1 MPSLAQMKL
10 NCIFLVLIS
19 VMSIQAQAQIPVN
32 SPYSRFG
39 IGLTDIGFNPR
50 YASMGN
56 ASIALPDLSGVN
68 LSNPASFA
76 LFSETTFQGSV
87 YAKSSQLVSSS
98 GNTNY
103 LGGQVGEI
111 VFGFKRAGSKWGFA
125 MGLTPES
132 IVGYQF
138 SNSQAINDSLNANYS
153 YSGEGGINKVQMG
166 FARTFILYSDSTH
179 ARTHTLS
186 IGSNLNFRF
195 GSILQIDRILFD
207 NTSIYNS
214 KITNRKSFS
223 DANFTFGAHYSFPL
237 HQRKSAGKVTR
248 STWIH
253 LAGTYE
259 LENNVNPKVQD
270 IRQSTRSVSGVE
282 LPVLTVLDT
291 TYTNLS
297 FVIPQRIQFGAAIT
311 HEFKKAGTL
320 SLSVSYRQQDWKSIE
335 NMNSLIHVSNQS
347 FHNSKNVGLG
357 LEYVPNANGG
367 ENNYFGACTYRLG
380 MKSAETYVGMNGNN
394 ILQEAFTCGLQM
406 PMRSSK
412 STSSLCISA
421 EFGTYGNAIE
431 AATKENYASFL
442 IGFKLHPFERWFVQ
456 RKYD

>member
-1 MPSLAQMKL
+1 MPSLVRMKFKYVL
-10 NCIFLVLIS
+10 LVFVS
-19 VMSIQAQAQIPVN
+19 AVCMHVQAQIPVN

-50 YASMGN
+50 YTAMGN

-87 YAKSSQLVSSS
+87 FAKSSQLLSSS
-98 GNTNY
+98 GQTNY

-111 VFGFKRAGSKWGFA
+111 AFGFKRAGSKWGFA
-125 MGLTPES
+125 MGVTPES

-138 SNSQAINDSLNANYS
+138 SNTQAINDSLNADYK
-153 YSGEGGINKVQMG
+153 YTGEGGINKVQMG
-166 FARTFILYSDSTH
+166 LARTFILYSDSTH
-179 ARTHTLS
+179 AQTHTLS
-186 IGSNLNFRF
+186 IGSNINFRF
-195 GSILQIDRILFD
+195 GSILQVDRILFD

-214 KITNRKSFS
+214 KITNRKTFS

-248 STWIH
+248 STWFH

-259 LENNVNPKVQD
+259 LENSMNPSVQD

-282 LPVLTVLDT
+282 LAVLTVLDT
-291 TYTNLS
+291 TYTNRS

-320 SLSVSYRQQDWKSIE
+320 SLSASYRQQDWTTVEDS
-335 NMNSLIHVSNQS
+335 NSLINVSNQS
-347 FHNSKNVGLG
+347 FHNSKSFGLG
-357 LEYVPNANGG
+357 MEYIPNANGG

-380 MKSAETYVGMNGNN
+380 LKSAETYVGLNGNN
-394 ILQEAFTCGLQM
+394 IVQEAFTCGLQM

-412 STSSLCISA
+412 TTSTLCLSA
-421 EFGTYGNAIE
+421 EFGTYGNATE
-431 AATKENYASFL
+431 TNTKENYASFL

>member
-1 MPSLAQMKL
+1 MKL
-10 NCIFLVLIS
+10 KYVLLVFVSALCMH
-19 VMSIQAQAQIPVN
+19 VQAQIPVN

-50 YASMGN
+50 YSAMGN

-87 YAKSSQLVSSS
+87 YAKSSQLLSAS
-98 GNTNY
+98 GQTNY

-111 VFGFKRAGSKWGFA
+111 AFGFKRAGSKWGFA
-125 MGLTPES
+125 MGITPES

-138 SNSQAINDSLNANYS
+138 SNSQAVNDSLNANYK

-166 FARTFILYSDSTH
+166 FARTFLLFADSTH
-179 ARTHTLS
+179 AGTHTLS

-195 GSILQIDRILFD
+195 GSILQVDRILFD

-248 STWIH
+248 STWFH

-259 LENNVNPKVQD
+259 LENSVNPSVQD

-282 LPVLTVLDT
+282 LAVLTVLDT

-320 SLSVSYRQQDWKSIE
+320 SLSTSYRQQDWTSVE
-335 NMNSLIHVSNQS
+335 DSNSLINVSNQS
-347 FHNSKNVGLG
+347 FHNSKSFGLG
-357 LEYVPNANGG
+357 MEYIPNSNGG

-380 MKSAETYVGMNGNN
+380 LKSTETYVGLNGNN
-394 ILQEAFTCGLQM
+394 IVQEAFTGGLQM

-412 STSSLCISA
+412 TTSTLCLSA
-421 EFGTYGNAIE
+421 EFGTYGNATE
-431 AATKENYASFL
+431 TTTKENYASFL

>member
-1 MPSLAQMKL
+1 MPSLVRMNLKS
-10 NCIFLVLIS
+10 IFLVLILATCLK
-19 VMSIQAQAQIPVN
+19 MQAQIPVN

-50 YASMGN
+50 YSALGN

-87 YAKSSQLVSSS
+87 YAKSSQLLSSS
-98 GNTNY
+98 AETNY
-103 LGGQVGEI
+103 VGGQVGEI
-111 VFGFKRAGSKWGFA
+111 AFGFKRAGSKWGFA
-125 MGLTPES
+125 MGITPES

-138 SNSQAINDSLNANYS
+138 SNTTTINDSLSAKYS
-153 YSGEGGINKVQMG
+153 YSGEGGMNKVQMG

-179 ARTHTLS
+179 AKTHTLS

-195 GSILQIDRILFD
+195 GSILQVDRIIFD
-207 NTSIYNS
+207 NAAIYNS

-248 STWIH
+248 STWFH
-253 LAGTYE
+253 LAGTFE

-270 IRQSTRSVSGVE
+270 IRQSTRTVSGVE

-291 TYTNLS
+291 TYTALS
-297 FVIPQRIQFGAAIT
+297 FVLPQRIQLGAAIT
-311 HEFKKAGTL
+311 HEFKKGSSL
-320 SLSVSYRQQDWKSIE
+320 SLSASYRKQDWKSVE
-335 NMNSLIHVSNQS
+335 DLNALIHVSNQS
-347 FHNSKNVGLG
+347 FHTSKNVGLG
-357 LEYVPNANGG
+357 IEYIPNPSGG

-380 MKSAETYVGMNGNN
+380 MKSTETYVGLNGNN
-394 ILQEAFTCGLQM
+394 IVQEAFTCGLQM

-412 STSSLCISA
+412 TTSSLCLSA
-421 EFGTYGNAIE
+421 EFGTYGNANE
-431 AATKENYASFL
+431 TATKENYASFL

>member
-1 MPSLAQMKL
+1 MPSLARMKL
-10 NCIFLVLIS
+10 NYIFLVLIS

-357 LEYVPNANGG
+357 LEYVPNVNGG

>member
-1 MPSLAQMKL
+1 MKL
-10 NCIFLVLIS
+10 KYVLLVFVS
-19 VMSIQAQAQIPVN
+19 AVCMHVQAQIPVN

-50 YASMGN
+50 YTAMGN

-87 YAKSSQLVSSS
+87 YAKSSQLLSSS
-98 GNTNY
+98 GQTNY

-111 VFGFKRAGSKWGFA
+111 AFGFKRAGSKWGFA
-125 MGLTPES
+125 MGVTPES

-138 SNSQAINDSLNANYS
+138 SNTQVINDSLNADYK
-153 YSGEGGINKVQMG
+153 YTGEGGMNKVQMG

-195 GSILQIDRILFD
+195 GSILQVDRILFD

-248 STWIH
+248 STWFH

-259 LENNVNPKVQD
+259 LENNVNPSVQD

-282 LPVLTVLDT
+282 LSVLTVLDT

-297 FVIPQRIQFGAAIT
+297 FVIPQRMQIGAALT

-320 SLSVSYRQQDWKSIE
+320 SLSASYCQQDWTSVE
-335 NMNSLIHVSNQS
+335 DSNSLINVSNQS
-347 FHNSKNVGLG
+347 FHNSKSFGLG
-357 LEYVPNANGG
+357 MEYIPNANGG

-380 MKSAETYVGMNGNN
+380 LRSSESYVGLNGNN
-394 ILQEAFTCGLQM
+394 IVQEAFTCGLQL

-412 STSSLCISA
+412 TTSTICLSA
-421 EFGTYGNAIE
+421 EFGTYGNATE
-431 AATKENYASFL
+431 TTTKENYASFL
-442 IGFKLHPFERWFVQ
+442 VGFKLHPFERWFVQ

>member
-1 MPSLAQMKL
+1 MPSLVRMKL
-10 NCIFLVLIS
+10 KYVLLVFVS
-19 VMSIQAQAQIPVN
+19 AVCMHVQAQIPVN

-50 YASMGN
+50 YTAMGN

-87 YAKSSQLVSSS
+87 YAKSSQLLSSS
-98 GNTNY
+98 GQTNY

-111 VFGFKRAGSKWGFA
+111 AFGFKRAGSKWGFA
-125 MGLTPES
+125 MGVTPES

-138 SNSQAINDSLNANYS
+138 SNTQVINDSLNADYK
-153 YSGEGGINKVQMG
+153 YTGEGGMNKVQMG

-195 GSILQIDRILFD
+195 GSILQVDRILFD

-248 STWIH
+248 STWFH

-259 LENNVNPKVQD
+259 LENNVNPSVQD

-282 LPVLTVLDT
+282 LSVLTVLDT

-297 FVIPQRIQFGAAIT
+297 FVIPQRMQIGAALT

-320 SLSVSYRQQDWKSIE
+320 SLSASYCQQDWTSVE
-335 NMNSLIHVSNQS
+335 DSNSLINVSNQS
-347 FHNSKNVGLG
+347 FHNSKSFGLG
-357 LEYVPNANGG
+357 MEYIPNANGG

-380 MKSAETYVGMNGNN
+380 LRSSESYVGLNGNN
-394 ILQEAFTCGLQM
+394 IVQEAFTCGLQL

-412 STSSLCISA
+412 TTSTICLSA
-421 EFGTYGNAIE
+421 EFGTYGNATE
-431 AATKENYASFL
+431 TTTKENYASFL
-442 IGFKLHPFERWFVQ
+442 VGFKLHPFERWFVQ

>member
-1 MPSLAQMKL
+1 MPSLVRMNLKY
-10 NCIFLVLIS
+10 IFLVLIS
-19 VMSIQAQAQIPVN
+19 AMCVRVQAQIPVN

-50 YASMGN
+50 YAALGN

-76 LFSETTFQGSV
+76 LFTETTFQGSV
-87 YAKSSQLVSSS
+87 FAKSSQLLSTS
-98 GNTNY
+98 GQTNY

-111 VFGFKRAGSKWGFA
+111 AFGFKRTGSKWGFA
-125 MGLTPES
+125 MGITPES
-132 IVGYQF
+132 VVGYQF
-138 SNSQAINDSLNANYS
+138 SNSAAINDSLNAKYS

-195 GSILQIDRILFD
+195 GSILQVDRIVFD

-223 DANFTFGAHYSFPL
+223 DANLTFGAHYSFPL

-248 STWIH
+248 STWFH

-270 IRQSTRSVSGVE
+270 IRQSTRSISGVE
-282 LPVLTVLDT
+282 IPVLTVLDT
-291 TYTNLS
+291 TYKNLS
-297 FVIPQRIQFGAAIT
+297 FVIPQRIQIGAAIT

-320 SLSVSYRQQDWKSIE
+320 SLSASYRQQDWKSVE
-335 NMNSLIHVSNQS
+335 DMNSLIHVSNQS

-357 LEYVPNANGG
+357 LEYVPNVNGG

-380 MKSAETYVGMNGNN
+380 MKSVETSVGLNGNN
-394 ILQEAFTCGLQM
+394 IVQEAFTCGLQM

-412 STSSLCISA
+412 TTSSLCLSA
-421 EFGTYGNAIE
+421 EFGTYGTATE
-431 AATKENYASFL
+431 TATKENYATFL

>member
-1 MPSLAQMKL
+1 MPSLVRMKL
-10 NCIFLVLIS
+10 KYVLLVFVSALCMH
-19 VMSIQAQAQIPVN
+19 VQAQIPVN

-50 YASMGN
+50 YSAMGN

-87 YAKSSQLVSSS
+87 YAKSSQLLSAS
-98 GNTNY
+98 GQTNY

-111 VFGFKRAGSKWGFA
+111 AFGFKRAGSKWGFA
-125 MGLTPES
+125 MGITPES

-138 SNSQAINDSLNANYS
+138 SNSQAVNDSLNANYK

-166 FARTFILYSDSTH
+166 FARTFLLFADSTH
-179 ARTHTLS
+179 AGTHTLS

-195 GSILQIDRILFD
+195 GSILQVDRILFD

-248 STWIH
+248 STWFH

-259 LENNVNPKVQD
+259 LENSVNPSVQD

-282 LPVLTVLDT
+282 LAVLTVLDT

-320 SLSVSYRQQDWKSIE
+320 SLSTSYRQQDWTSVE
-335 NMNSLIHVSNQS
+335 DSNSLINVSNQS
-347 FHNSKNVGLG
+347 FHNSKSFGLG
-357 LEYVPNANGG
+357 MEYIPNSNGG

-380 MKSAETYVGMNGNN
+380 LKSTETYVGLNGNN
-394 ILQEAFTCGLQM
+394 IVQEAFTGGLQM

-412 STSSLCISA
+412 TTSTLCLSA
-421 EFGTYGNAIE
+421 EFGTYGNATE
-431 AATKENYASFL
+431 TTTKENYASFL

>member
-1 MPSLAQMKL
+1 MPSCVRMNLKYV
-10 NCIFLVLIS
+10 FLVLIS
-19 VMSIQAQAQIPVN
+19 AMCMCVQAQIPVN

-39 IGLTDIGFNPR
+39 IGLTDIGFNAR
-50 YASMGN
+50 YSSMGN

-76 LFSETTFQGSV
+76 LFTETTFQGSV
-87 YAKSSQLVSSS
+87 FAKSSQLLSS
-98 GNTNY
+98 NAETNY

-111 VFGFKRAGSKWGFA
+111 AFGFKRTGSKWGFA
-125 MGLTPES
+125 MGISPES
-132 IVGYQF
+132 ITGYQF
-138 SNSQAINDSLNANYS
+138 SNTSAVNDSLNANYS
-153 YSGEGGINKVQMG
+153 YTGEGGINKIQMG
-166 FARTFILYSDSTH
+166 FARTFILFSDSTH
-179 ARTHTLS
+179 SRIHSLS
-186 IGSNLNFRF
+186 LGSNLNFRF
-195 GSILQIDRILFD
+195 GSILQVDRIVFD

-237 HQRKSAGKVTR
+237 HQRKTAGKVSR
-248 STWIH
+248 STWFH

-282 LPVLTVLDT
+282 LAVLTVLDT

-320 SLSVSYRQQDWKSIE
+320 SFSASYRQQDWKSVE
-335 NMNSLIHVSNQS
+335 NFNSLIQVSNQS
-347 FHNSKNVGLG
+347 FHNSKSVGLG
-357 LEYVPNANGG
+357 LEFIPNANGG
-367 ENNYFGACTYRLG
+367 ENNYFGACTYRVG
-380 MKSAETYVGMNGNN
+380 MKSAETSVGLNGNN
-394 ILQEAFTCGLQM
+394 IVQEAFTCGLQL

-412 STSSLCISA
+412 TTSSLCLSA
-421 EFGTYGNAIE
+421 EFGTYGNATE
-431 AATKENYASFL
+431 TSTKENYASFL

>member
-1 MPSLAQMKL
+1 MKFKYVL
-10 NCIFLVLIS
+10 LVFVS
-19 VMSIQAQAQIPVN
+19 AVCMQVQAQIPVN

-50 YASMGN
+50 YTAMGN

-87 YAKSSQLVSSS
+87 YAKSSQLLSSS
-98 GNTNY
+98 GQNNY

-111 VFGFKRAGSKWGFA
+111 AFGFKRAGSKWGFA
-125 MGLTPES
+125 MGITPES

-138 SNSQAINDSLNANYS
+138 SNSQAINDSLNADYK
-153 YSGEGGINKVQMG
+153 YTGEGGINKVQMG

-195 GSILQIDRILFD
+195 GSILQVDRILFD

-223 DANFTFGAHYSFPL
+223 DANFTFGAHYSLPL

-248 STWIH
+248 STWFH

-259 LENNVNPKVQD
+259 LENSVTPNVQD

-282 LPVLTVLDT
+282 LAVLTVLDT

-297 FVIPQRIQFGAAIT
+297 FVIPQRIQIGAAVT

-320 SLSVSYRQQDWKSIE
+320 SFLESEVTDNAPLLSTSTISASKSIME
-335 NMNSLIHVSNQS
+335 I
-347 FHNSKNVGLG
+347 
-357 LEYVPNANGG
+357 
-367 ENNYFGACTYRLG
+367 
-380 MKSAETYVGMNGNN
+380 
-394 ILQEAFTCGLQM
+394 
-406 PMRSSK
+406 
-412 STSSLCISA
+412 
-421 EFGTYGNAIE
+421 
-431 AATKENYASFL
+431 
-442 IGFKLHPFERWFVQ
+442 
-456 RKYD
+456 D

>member
-1 MPSLAQMKL
+1 MPSLVRMNLKY
-10 NCIFLVLIS
+10 IFLVLIS
-19 VMSIQAQAQIPVN
+19 AMCMRAQAQIPVN

-50 YASMGN
+50 YAALGN

-76 LFSETTFQGSV
+76 LFTETTFQGSV
-87 YAKSSQLVSSS
+87 FAKSSQLLSNS
-98 GNTNY
+98 GQTNY

-111 VFGFKRAGSKWGFA
+111 AFGFKRTGSKWGFA
-125 MGLTPES
+125 MGITPES
-132 IVGYQF
+132 VVGYQF
-138 SNSQAINDSLNANYS
+138 SNSAAINDSLNAKYS

-179 ARTHTLS
+179 ARSHTLS

-195 GSILQIDRILFD
+195 GSILQVDRIVFD

-223 DANFTFGAHYSFPL
+223 DANLTFGAHYSFPL
-237 HQRKSAGKVTR
+237 QQRKSAGKVTR
-248 STWIH
+248 STWFH

-259 LENNVNPKVQD
+259 LENNLNPKVQD

-282 LPVLTVLDT
+282 IPVLTVLDT
-291 TYTNLS
+291 TYINFS

-320 SLSVSYRQQDWKSIE
+320 SLSASYRQQDWKSAE
-335 NMNSLIHVSNQS
+335 DMNSLIDVSNQS

-357 LEYVPNANGG
+357 LEYIPNISGG
-367 ENNYFGACTYRLG
+367 ENNYFGACTYRIG
-380 MKSAETYVGMNGNN
+380 MKSVETYVGLNGNN
-394 ILQEAFTCGLQM
+394 IVQEAFTCGLQM

-412 STSSLCISA
+412 TTSSLCLSA
-421 EFGTYGNAIE
+421 EFGTYGT
-431 AATKENYASFL
+431 AAETSTKENYATFL

>member
-1 MPSLAQMKL
+1 MPSLVRMNLKY
-10 NCIFLVLIS
+10 IFLVSIS
-19 VMSIQAQAQIPVN
+19 ALCIRVQAQIPVN

-50 YASMGN
+50 YAGLGN

-87 YAKSSQLVSSS
+87 FAKSSQLLSTS
-98 GNTNY
+98 GPTNY

-111 VFGFKRAGSKWGFA
+111 AFGFKRTGSKWGFA
-125 MGLTPES
+125 MGITPES

-138 SNSQAINDSLNANYS
+138 SNLQAINDSLNANYS

-166 FARTFILYSDSTH
+166 FARTFILFSDSTH

-186 IGSNLNFRF
+186 LGSNLNFRF

-259 LENNVNPKVQD
+259 LENNVSPKVQD

-357 LEYVPNANGG
+357 LEYVPNVNGG

-380 MKSAETYVGMNGNN
+380 MKSVESYVGLNGNN
-394 ILQEAFTCGLQM
+394 IVQEAFTCGLQM

-412 STSSLCISA
+412 TTSSLVLSA
-421 EFGTYGNAIE
+421 EFGTYGNATE
-431 AATKENYASFL
+431 TATKENYASFL

>member
-1 MPSLAQMKL
+1 MKL
-10 NCIFLVLIS
+10 NYIFLVLIS

-357 LEYVPNANGG
+357 LEYVPNVNGG

>member
-1 MPSLAQMKL
+1 MKFKYVL
-10 NCIFLVLIS
+10 LVFVS
-19 VMSIQAQAQIPVN
+19 AVCMQVQAQIPVN

-50 YASMGN
+50 YTAMGN

-87 YAKSSQLVSSS
+87 YAKSSQLLSSS
-98 GNTNY
+98 GQNNY

-111 VFGFKRAGSKWGFA
+111 AFGFKRAGSKWGFA
-125 MGLTPES
+125 MGITPES

-138 SNSQAINDSLNANYS
+138 SNSQAINDSLNADYK
-153 YSGEGGINKVQMG
+153 YTGEGGINKVQMG

-195 GSILQIDRILFD
+195 GSILQVDRILFD

-223 DANFTFGAHYSFPL
+223 DANFTFGAHYSLPL

-248 STWIH
+248 STWFH

-259 LENNVNPKVQD
+259 LENSVTPNVQD

-282 LPVLTVLDT
+282 LAVLTVLDT

-297 FVIPQRIQFGAAIT
+297 FVIPQRIQIGAAVT

-320 SLSVSYRQQDWKSIE
+320 SLSASYRQQDWTTVEES
-335 NMNSLIHVSNQS
+335 NSLISVSNQS
-347 FHNSKNVGLG
+347 FHNSKSFGLG
-357 LEYVPNANGG
+357 MEYIPNANGG

-380 MKSAETYVGMNGNN
+380 MKSTETYVGLNGNN
-394 ILQEAFTCGLQM
+394 IVQEAFTCGLQM

-412 STSSLCISA
+412 TTSTLCLSA
-421 EFGTYGNAIE
+421 EFGTYGNATE
-431 AATKENYASFL
+431 TTTKENYASFL